1 MHAHW
6 LLVTVFVGA
15 LGMGCGDAR
24 GFGEGPGGASG
35 AGGGGGADAGGGGGG
50 GGSGGSGGTVTSAL
64 SQAEI
69 DGLLFTRE
77 EEKLARDVYAALD
90 GYGNPFVNIQNSEQ
104 SHMDAILALLSAY
117 GLPDPAAGKAAG
129 AFTNADLQALHDA
142 LVAQG
147 SPSANA
153 ALQVGCAIEEL
164 DIRDIVLAKELVTHA
179 DILATYD
186 TLLFGSRNHLRAFYG
201 KLTKQGG
208 SYAPVYVD
216 QATFDAIVGSPM
228 EKP

>member
-1 MHAHW
+1 
-6 LLVTVFVGA
+6 
-15 LGMGCGDAR
+15 
-24 GFGEGPGGASG
+24 
-35 AGGGGGADAGGGGGG
+35 
-50 GGSGGSGGTVTSAL
+50 VTSAL

-129 AFTNADLQALHDA
+129 AFTNADLQALTTRS
-142 LVAQG
+142 
-147 SPSANA
+147 SPRARRARTPRSRWAAPSRSWTSATSCWPRM
-153 ALQVGCAIEEL
+153 QS
-164 DIRDIVLAKELVTHA
+164 RTRTSSP
-179 DILATYD
+179 TYD

-208 SYAPVYVD
+208 SYTPVYVD